1 MRCTA
6 IADDSKEEFMKT
18 ANQRRMST
26 ETMVLGAALTALV
39 IILQFMGAFI
49 RFGPF
54 SISLVLLPIVIGAAT
69 CGPKVSTWL
78 GLIFGVIVLFT
89 DAGAFL
95 AVSIP
100 GTIITVLVKGAACG
114 LAAGLVYK
122 LLEKHNRYLAVVA
135 AAVICPIVNTGI
147 FLLGCVIFFLETISS
162 WGLVGGF
169 DGTLEYMIL
178 GLVGGN
184 FLFELGSNAILSP
197 VIIRIMSIIKK
208 KN

>member
-89 DAGAFL
+89 DASAFL

-184 FLFELGSNAILSP
+184 FPFELGSNAILSP